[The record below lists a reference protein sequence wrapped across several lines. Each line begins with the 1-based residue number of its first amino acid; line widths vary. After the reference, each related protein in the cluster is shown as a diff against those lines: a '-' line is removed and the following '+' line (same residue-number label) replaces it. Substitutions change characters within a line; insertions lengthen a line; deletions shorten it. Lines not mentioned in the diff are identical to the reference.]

1 MNGATWRQRRRLA
14 RERRTIAL
22 MIARYCR
29 DHHGGGGPLCQS
41 CGALDAYAGQRLDKC
56 VFGPEKPTCANC
68 PIHCYKRD
76 MREAI
81 REVMRYAGPR
91 MLLRHPILAIAHVID
106 GRRPA
111 PERPRRRPRGGK
123 DLPLKAERPPIGEA
137 VD

>member
-1 MNGATWRQRRRLA
+1 MIAASGSQRRRLR

-29 DHHGGGGPLCQS
+29 DHHRGGDT
-41 CGALDAYAGQRLDKC
+41 GALCPDCAALDTYAGERLKRC
-56 VFGPEKPTCANC
+56 VFGPAKPTCANC

-81 REVMRYAGPR
+81 RQVMRYAGPR
-91 MLLRHPILAIAHVID
+91 MLARHPLLAIAHLMD

-111 PERPRRRPRGGK
+111 PDRPGRGSPARGGS
-123 DLPLKAERPPIGEA
+123 PS
-137 VD
+137 